1 MRCGGACFFL
11 LTYLLTYLL
20 PSSSRRRFVGK
31 RRLTGIWMALPGAL
45 RRGQFARRIRMPFW
59 SRHRRGHRRKF
70 PIWGIGVWPCSGSN
84 NDELSV
90 GPAAYADQK

>member
-1 MRCGGACFFL
+1 MRCGGASCGCRFSFPMPFSQMRC
-11 LTYLLTYLL
+11 

-59 SRHRRGHRRKF
+59 SRHRR
-70 PIWGIGVWPCSGSN
+70 VAMT
-84 NDELSV
+84 V
-90 GPAAYADQK
+90 